1 MSARD
6 IPVRIGEVVAEKY
19 RVTGILGRGGMGLV
33 VEADHLLLRQ
43 PVAIK
48 FLLRADNL
56 TASQRFRREA
66 EVVAQLRSEH
76 NCRILDV
83 GTLPYGDGPGSGVPY
98 MVLERPVDPAASPQP
113 RVRLATPDDADA
125 LAAVAAD
132 SFASDRFHRDPAI
145 PTAVADHSRALW
157 LRNAITDPGKQVI
170 VAGDP
175 VDPEARAGFLIARG
189 GHGCH
194 VLDLMAV
201 ARDHRRRGIGRALTD
216 HFFYLA
222 RAAGATR
229 AQVGTQDV
237 NAASLNLYI
246 GAGFRHAEARYT
258 FHRHGGAR

>member
-1 MSARD
+1 MPVTLAPRPWESGWLGKSAFALELTPPWPDPDALTDALEALPRPNFVSLR
-6 IPVRIGEVVAEKY
+6 IPATAFEPRA
-19 RVTGILGRGGMGLV
+19 LV
-33 VEADHLLLRQ
+33 SACG
-43 PVAIK
+43 
-48 FLLRADNL
+48 FLLIE
-56 TASQRFRREA
+56 T
-66 EVVAQLRSEH
+66 
-76 NCRILDV
+76 
-83 GTLPYGDGPGSGVPY
+83 Y